1 MTLNIMNTCHKGG
14 DCLILFL
21 ILLVLLAIAGKMF
34 LGMALEAV
42 GAVLGV
48 LIVIIIFFIKRRRKQ

>member
-1 MTLNIMNTCHKGG
+1 M
-14 DCLILFL
+14 ILLL

-42 GAVLGV
+42 GAVLG
-48 LIVIIIFFIKRRRKQ
+48 IVIVFIVYMIKRRKRQ

>member
-1 MTLNIMNTCHKGG
+1 M
-14 DCLILFL
+14 ILFL

-34 LGMALEAV
+34 LGMTLEAV

-48 LIVIIIFFIKRRRKQ
+48 IIVFIIYMIKRRKR

>member
-1 MTLNIMNTCHKGG
+1 M
-14 DCLILFL
+14 ILLL

-34 LGMALEAV
+34 FGMALEVV

-48 LIVIIIFFIKRRRKQ
+48 LVVLIIFIVKRRKKQ

>member
-1 MTLNIMNTCHKGG
+1 M
-14 DCLILFL
+14 ILLL

-42 GAVLGV
+42 GFVLGA
-48 LIVIIIFFIKRRRKQ
+48 IVILIIYLIKRRKRQ

>member
-14 DCLILFL
+14 DFLILFL

-34 LGMALEAV
+34 LGMTLEAV

-48 LIVIIIFFIKRRRKQ
+48 IIVFIIYMIKRRKR

>member
-1 MTLNIMNTCHKGG
+1 M
-14 DCLILFL
+14 ILFL

>member
-1 MTLNIMNTCHKGG
+1 M
-14 DCLILFL
+14 ILFL

-48 LIVIIIFFIKRRRKQ
+48 LIVIIIFFIKRRRR

>member
-1 MTLNIMNTCHKGG
+1 MIQNIMNTCHKGG

-21 ILLVLLAIAGKMF
+21 ILLVLLAIAGKVF

-48 LIVIIIFFIKRRRKQ
+48 LIVIIIFFIKRRRR

>member
-1 MTLNIMNTCHKGG
+1 M
-14 DCLILFL
+14 ILFL

-34 LGMALEAV
+34 LGMALEVV

>member
-1 MTLNIMNTCHKGG
+1 M
-14 DCLILFL
+14 ILFL

-34 LGMALEAV
+34 FGMALEAI

-48 LIVIIIFFIKRRRKQ
+48 LIVLVIFFVKRRKRQ

>member
-1 MTLNIMNTCHKGG
+1 MIM
-14 DCLILFL
+14 LL

-34 LGMALEAV
+34 LGMALETV

-48 LIVIIIFFIKRRRKQ
+48 LILFIIIIIKRRKRK

>member
-1 MTLNIMNTCHKGG
+1 M
-14 DCLILFL
+14 ILFL

-34 LGMALEAV
+34 LGMALEVV

-48 LIVIIIFFIKRRRKQ
+48 LIVLVIFFVKRRRK

>member
-1 MTLNIMNTCHKGG
+1 M
-14 DCLILFL
+14 ILFL

-48 LIVIIIFFIKRRRKQ
+48 ILVLIIWLVRRKRK

>member
-1 MTLNIMNTCHKGG
+1 M
-14 DCLILFL
+14 ILFL

-42 GAVLGV
+42 GAVIGV
-48 LIVIIIFFIKRRRKQ
+48 LIVLAALIIRRRKR